1 VFFADFTFTINNAL
15 DIFMSNIPLIA
26 VFISFV
32 GLIVTLLKILNE
44 QKKYHKLRYNQ
55 DKRLEYKLRI
65 YDLLI
70 SDIMDYDT
78 LVSKFQAQTPMIVI
92 DSIEIRKCIYE
103 MLVEKTLVCSDSG
116 LYTVDTISEEEDN
129 ND

>member
-1 VFFADFTFTINNAL
+1 
-15 DIFMSNIPLIA
+15 MSNIPLIA

-70 SDIMDYDT
+70 SDIMDYDS
-78 LVSKFQAQTPMIVI
+78 LISKFQAQTPMVII

-103 MLVEKTLVCSDSG
+103 MLVEKTLLCSDDG
-116 LYTVDTISEEEDN
+116 LYTVDTISEETEEN